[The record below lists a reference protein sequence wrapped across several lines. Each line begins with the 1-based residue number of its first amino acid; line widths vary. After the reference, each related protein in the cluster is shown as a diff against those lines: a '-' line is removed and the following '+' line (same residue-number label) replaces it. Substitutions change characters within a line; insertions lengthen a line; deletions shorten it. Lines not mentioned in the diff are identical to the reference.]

1 MKALLKAIVAAQ
13 KAEARYQSMRGKPFG
28 GYAEEDAERTSERLE
43 SEARKLPNVDALLA
57 WIEAVEAT
65 EQAAWRASKEGH
77 FDDVPRAIVGEEAR
91 EAEALER
98 LRAAV
103 VAGSRA

>member
-1 MKALLKAIVAAQ
+1 MNIRDAA
-13 KAEARYQSMRGKPFG
+13 KVS
-28 GYAEEDAERTSERLE
+28 
-43 SEARKLPNVDALLA
+43 DALRA
-57 WIEAVEAT
+57 WVKAVEAT

>member
-1 MKALLKAIVAAQ
+1 MT
-13 KAEARYQSMRGKPFG
+13 RGAKVMGFPC
-28 GYAEEDAERTSERLE
+28 A
-43 SEARKLPNVDALLA
+43 DALRVWA
-57 WIEAVEAT
+57 EAVEAT

>member
-1 MKALLKAIVAAQ
+1 MKALLKAIIAAQ
-13 KAEARYQSMRGKPFG
+13 KAEARYQSMRGKPNG
-28 GYAEEDAERTSERLE
+28 GYAEEPAREANWRVQ
-43 SEARKLPNVDALLA
+43 SEALKLPSVDALLA

-91 EAEALER
+91 EAEALAR

-103 VAGSRA
+103 VAVRK